1 MKNTIYLLA
10 MLLITLLLI
19 YLSVTIFLKLLPL
32 IIIVIFVVWIVK
44 KINGYRFLKS
54 SNTKDQYSYD
64 KASVEQKDFIR
75 ENQKGHVIDVDYEEI
90 SNK

>member
-1 MKNTIYLLA
+1 MKNTIYLLG

-32 IIIVIFVVWIVK
+32 IIIVVFVVWIVK
-44 KINGYRFLKS
+44 KINGYRSLK
-54 SNTKDQYSYD
+54 NTNNKDDYNYE
-64 KASVEQKDFIR
+64 KNSVEKKDFIKD
-75 ENQKGHVIDVDYEEI
+75 NKNGHVVDVDYEEV